1 MNLKVTILKINII
14 NKMAMVEK
22 AGLLSSDE
30 AYKIVAP
37 VVIELFDEKV
47 LDPRVNENV
56 AEKLGFTDYEVV
68 DKDGQIQTKLGLKG
82 AQLVGEFDAFKI
94 NGKKYGNKISYE
106 LVRTH
111 IGSGMSS
118 KTKVWLDRA
127 SQAQGIPTDLLKDLK
142 GAMNDM
148 EDQAYEIAITQN
160 EYITKCLT
168 DWFSIS
174 SNFWPGSAVYDG
186 KALFATDHIIIG
198 TGWTFSNIVDD
209 GAGNYAALSYTSL
222 KAAVK
227 KLREMK
233 DGLGVRVRR
242 PMSGIY
248 DLVVSPE
255 LEETALDVL
264 SDGNGF
270 QPYDYSGSAA
280 TNDNYSNVFMTRA
293 WFKVRLVVLETLN
306 QPDSQNEGS
315 NIGSATVWFV
325 VNKETA
331 QLRKA
336 LRKLNFGDISIKLY
350 EDDETR
356 ATFLTAEKFFGA
368 QPLYPE
374 IIVGSTGTGSAI

>member
-1 MNLKVTILKINII
+1 
-14 NKMAMVEK
+14 MAIVEK

-68 DKDGQIQTKLGLKG
+68 DKDGQIQTKLGLAG

-106 LVRTH
+106 LVRTY

-118 KTKVWLDRA
+118 KTKTWLDRA
-127 SQAQGIPTDLLKDLK
+127 SSAQGIPADLLKDLK
-142 GAMNDM
+142 SAMNDM

-160 EYITKCLT
+160 EYITKCFT
-168 DWFSIS
+168 EGFDITS
-174 SNFWPGSAVYDG
+174 SFWPGSAVYDA
-186 KALFATDHIIIG
+186 KALFAEDHSIIWTGATYTNIIEDDTTATD
-198 TGWTFSNIVDD
+198 
-209 GAGNYAALSYTSL
+209 YAALTFPHL
-222 KAAVK
+222 KKAVK
-227 KLREMK
+227 RLREMK

-242 PMSGIY
+242 PLSGIY

-255 LEETALDVL
+255 LEETALNVL

-270 QPYDYSGSAA
+270 SPYTYTGADAG
-280 TNDNYSNVFMTRA
+280 NDNYGNVFMRDG
-293 WFKVRLVVLETLN
+293 FKVRLVILETMN
-306 QPDSQNEGS
+306 QPDSQNEGAT
-315 NIGSATVWFV
+315 IGSGTMWFL
-325 VNKETA
+325 VNKEGA

-374 IIVGSTGTGSAI
+374 IIVGSKWTWAI

>member
-1 MNLKVTILKINII
+1 
-14 NKMAMVEK
+14 MALVEK
-22 AGLLSSDE
+22 AWLLSSDE

-47 LDPRVNENV
+47 MDPRVNENV
-56 AEKLGFTDYEVV
+56 AEKLGFTDFEVT

-118 KTKVWLDRA
+118 KTKKWLERA
-127 SQAQGIPTDLLKDLK
+127 SSAQGIPTDLLKDLK
-142 GAMNDM
+142 SAMNDM

-160 EYITKCLT
+160 EYITKCFT
-168 DWFSIS
+168 EWFDITS
-174 SNFWPGSAVYDG
+174 SFGPGSAVYDA
-186 KALFATDHIIIG
+186 KALFSEAHTILSTGATYSNIIADATTATD
-198 TGWTFSNIVDD
+198 
-209 GAGNYAALSYTSL
+209 YAALSLVSL
-222 KAAVK
+222 KTAVK
-227 KLREMK
+227 RLREMK

-242 PMSGIY
+242 PMTGIY

-255 LEETALDVL
+255 LEEDALNIL
-264 SDGNGF
+264 SDNNGF
-270 QPYDYSGSAA
+270 SPYTYTGADAG
-280 TNDNYSNVFMTRA
+280 NDNYSNVFMRDG
-293 WFKVRLVVLETLN
+293 FKVRLVVLETMN

-315 NIGSATVWFV
+315 TIGSWTMWFL
-325 VNKETA
+325 VNKEGA

-374 IIVGSTGTGSAI
+374 IIVGSKWTWAI

>member
-1 MNLKVTILKINII
+1 
-14 NKMAMVEK
+14 MALVEK
-22 AGLLSSDE
+22 AGLLSSNE

-37 VVIELFDEKV
+37 VITELFDEKI

-56 AEKLGFTDYEVV
+56 AEKLGFTPYEVV
-68 DKDGQIQTKLGLKG
+68 DKSGQIQTKLGLKG
-82 AQLVGEFDAFKI
+82 AQLVWEFDAFKI

-118 KTKVWLDRA
+118 KTKKWLERA
-127 SQAQGIPTDLLKDLK
+127 SQAQGIPDDLLKDLK

-148 EDQAYEIAITQN
+148 EDQAFEIAITEN
-160 EYITKCLT
+160 EYLTKCFT
-168 DWFSIS
+168 EWFAITST
-174 SNFWPGSAVYDG
+174 FGPGSAVYD
-186 KALFATDHIIIG
+186 AQPLFSNLHTILS
-198 TGWTFSNIVDD
+198 TGVTYSNIVPDS
-209 GAGNYAALSYTSL
+209 ANVLNHAPLTYLNL

-227 KLREMK
+227 MVREMK

-242 PMSGIY
+242 PVSWIY

-255 LEETALDVL
+255 LEEAALTVL
-264 SDGNGF
+264 ADGNAF
-270 QPYDYSGSAA
+270 SPYTYTGVDAGNA
-280 TNDNYSNVFMTRA
+280 NYANVFSARD
-293 WFKVRLVVLETLN
+293 WFKVRLVVLETMN
-306 QPDSQNEGS
+306 QPDSQNPGAT
-315 NIGSATVWFV
+315 IGSATMWFLI
-325 VNKETA
+325 NKEGAT
-331 QLRKA
+331 LRKA

-374 IIVGSTGTGSAI
+374 IIVWSKWVGLI